1 MSQFAVKLVG
11 PTNVYKSH
19 LAQMRLELFGSDF
32 RDLVDDL
39 GAEYFFLACH
49 INILYYHNMKSQV
62 GTKPLSELKRRS
74 EDVAALLK
82 QLSHPQRLLILCSM
96 AEGEKS
102 VGEIEDICGA
112 SQSAVSQFL
121 KGMRL
126 EGLIESRREGKQV
139 YYKIVDKR
147 VLDLIKSLY
156 QIFCR

>member
-1 MSQFAVKLVG
+1 
-11 PTNVYKSH
+11 
-19 LAQMRLELFGSDF
+19 
-32 RDLVDDL
+32 
-39 GAEYFFLACH
+39 
-49 INILYYHNMKSQV
+49 MKSQ
-62 GTKPLSELKRRS
+62 GTLKSLVNLRRQSE
-74 EDVAALLK
+74 EIAALLK

-102 VGEIEDICGA
+102 VGEIEEACGA

-139 YYKIVDKR
+139 FYRIVDKR
-147 VLDLIKSLY
+147 VLELIRSLY

>member
-1 MSQFAVKLVG
+1 
-11 PTNVYKSH
+11 
-19 LAQMRLELFGSDF
+19 
-32 RDLVDDL
+32 
-39 GAEYFFLACH
+39 
-49 INILYYHNMKSQV
+49 MKSQ
-62 GTKPLSELKRRS
+62 GHAKPLSELRRQS

-96 AEGEKS
+96 ADGEKS
-102 VGEIEDICGA
+102 VGEIEKACGA

-139 YYKIVDKR
+139 YYKIIDKR

>member
-1 MSQFAVKLVG
+1 
-11 PTNVYKSH
+11 
-19 LAQMRLELFGSDF
+19 
-32 RDLVDDL
+32 
-39 GAEYFFLACH
+39 
-49 INILYYHNMKSQV
+49 MKSQAK
-62 GTKPLSELKRRS
+62 TRPLSDLRRRS

-102 VGEIEDICGA
+102 VGEIEEACGA

-139 YYKIVDKR
+139 FYKIVDER
-147 VLDLIKSLY
+147 VFELIKSLY
-156 QIFCR
+156 LIFCK